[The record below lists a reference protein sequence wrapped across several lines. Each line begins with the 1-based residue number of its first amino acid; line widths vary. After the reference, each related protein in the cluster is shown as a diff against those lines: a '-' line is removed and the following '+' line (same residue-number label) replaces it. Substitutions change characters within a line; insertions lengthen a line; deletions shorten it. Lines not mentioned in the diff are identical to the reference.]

1 MAQGVVPQA
10 DPTIQV
16 SASVMVFDDGPCG
29 LFLPT
34 HSCRA
39 LAAVLRSFSSED
51 LLTPSFGERQRRDRI
66 VAGRLFEAAAIAPA
80 MVDLI
85 GEWSLPISRHK
96 SEEAR
101 AELPAAIENVSSK
114 LYCSLVVADR
124 GVDGEPEVIGL
135 YISAVTS
142 AKLAAV
148 LGVLCDGRAW
158 GTHVRSVVMED
169 TAELATM
176 VQTALG
182 CTALGADVVH
192 VDHVQCGWLT
202 HERSGSTDAGTVSGV
217 QQPVQRHDSM
227 LWVAAKSVADD
238 GSAAERA
245 AERTER
251 SGLREKVEKVAT
263 TPSKQGGT
271 KPKAKAKR

>member
-1 MAQGVVPQA
+1 
-10 DPTIQV
+10 
-16 SASVMVFDDGPCG
+16 MVFDHGPCG

-80 MVDLI
+80 MVDLL

-96 SEEAR
+96 SEDAAR
-101 AELPAAIENVSSK
+101 GELPAAIQNVSSK
-114 LYCSLVVADR
+114 LYCSLVVADH
-124 GVDGEPEVIGL
+124 GFDGEPEVIGL
-135 YISAVTS
+135 YISAMTS

-148 LGVLCDGRAW
+148 LGVLCDGRAS

-182 CTALGADVVH
+182 CTALGADVVR
-192 VDHVQCGWLT
+192 VDRVQCGWLT
-202 HERSGSTDAGTVSGV
+202 HERSESTDAGTVSSV
-217 QQPVQRHDSM
+217 QQPVQRYDSK
-227 LWVAAKSVADD
+227 WVDAKSVADD

-251 SGLREKVEKVAT
+251 SGSREKVAAT
-263 TPSKQGGT
+263 PPKQGGT
-271 KPKAKAKR
+271 KPKAKAKAKR